1 MNQIKIFSIA
11 EKQKIERKL
20 NEQFGIKRIKGLII
34 KTGSERLFIYQGKL
48 NPKEIINLE
57 RLRINLE
64 RTGIYFAKETNNE
77 IRLSIEG
84 VHIFKDQI
92 TKNIFELN
100 AEQLEQWMKGNEL
113 NISSGLKGFVVMK
126 YKNDFVGTGKA
137 SAEKITN
144 FIPKNRRL
152 KEKN

>member
-1 MNQIKIFSIA
+1 MNRKTKAEPFYRHLHFVYSDSQKKAWKFKLYTQVMICELTKKQITDRLSSGYSVVLNTLPA
-11 EKQKIERKL
+11 EYYAKEHIPNSYNLHYET
-20 NEQFGIKRIKGLII
+20 IKRMSVK
-34 KTGSERLFIYQGKL
+34 
-48 NPKEIINLE
+48 
-57 RLRINLE
+57 
-64 RTGIYFAKETNNE
+64 
-77 IRLSIEG
+77 
-84 VHIFKDQI
+84 
-92 TKNIFELN
+92 
-100 AEQLEQWMKGNEL
+100 QLEQWMKGNEL